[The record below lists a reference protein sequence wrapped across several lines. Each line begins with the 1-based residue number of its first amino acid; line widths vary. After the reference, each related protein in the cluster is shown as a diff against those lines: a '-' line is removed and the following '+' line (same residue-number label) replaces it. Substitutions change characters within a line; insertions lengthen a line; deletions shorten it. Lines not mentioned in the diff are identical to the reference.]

1 MNNTKFATARI
12 STSRMTG
19 DGVTDEENV
28 MRAGFRDMGEYWDA
42 ALSEPMRISAFVH
55 LLTIHLFGPPLVG
68 DGPLYKLELVDAVR
82 DTAALLEGDDEDM
95 SWEIYHQR
103 AMIPPRQLAQ
113 TLLRQPMCQH
123 LVPESLEAFIT
134 GTKAATAKPNLVPE

>member
-1 MNNTKFATARI
+1 M
-12 STSRMTG
+12 
-19 DGVTDEENV
+19 
-28 MRAGFRDMGEYWDA
+28 
-42 ALSEPMRISAFVH
+42 
-55 LLTIHLFGPPLVG
+55 G

-134 GTKAATAKPNLVPE
+134 GTKAATAKPNLVPEKDLEDFIKREEARLGKIPAKNNLVAPAKEQFPRYRGRKEDVFSAHEKMYGAQPPGPRKKKYAG